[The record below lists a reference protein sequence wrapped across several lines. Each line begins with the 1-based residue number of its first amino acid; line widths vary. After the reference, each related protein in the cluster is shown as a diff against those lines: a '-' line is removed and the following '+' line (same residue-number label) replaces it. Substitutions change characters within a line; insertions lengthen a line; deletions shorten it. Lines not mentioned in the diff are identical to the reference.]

1 MMRRLGYGVTLAALF
16 FSLCACG
23 EGEYSESAVSAPVP
37 VAVDSVPAEQD
48 GQAEEDTLQAEETPS
63 EEVFPEETQSK
74 QQRDKQSEE
83 ESSEAIEP
91 ETALPEETEEVITTD
106 RVKARMMPSL
116 DAEVYDVLERHT
128 PLERISDDGEWSKV
142 LIDQKEY
149 YVASQYLR
157 SRTGT
162 ENGYVVAIDA
172 GHQAKGNSEQEPV
185 GPGAAETKAKVA
197 GGTSGKSSG
206 LSEYELTLMV
216 SLKLQTELEDRGYT
230 VIMTRTTNDVN
241 ISNAE
246 RAAIANDNNA
256 DAFVR
261 IHANGS
267 ENTSANGAMT
277 ICQTASNPYNAAL
290 YNESKALS
298 EHVLNEMVNATGCKK
313 EYVWETDSMSGINW
327 CRVPVTIVEMGYMTN
342 AEEDLRMASEEY
354 QWQIV
359 DGIANGLDRYFAR

>member
-1 MMRRLGYGVTLAALF
+1 MRRLGYGMTLAVLV

-23 EGEYSESAVSAPVP
+23 DGGRLEAAPDPAAMLSDPAPV
-37 VAVDSVPAEQD
+37 EQD
-48 GQAEEDTLQAEETPS
+48 SQADEGTLQTDEDALRAEETAF
-63 EEVFPEETQSK
+63 EEPELEQEPE
-74 QQRDKQSEE
+74 QQSEE
-83 ESSEAIEP
+83 AA
-91 ETALPEETEEVITTD
+91 ETVQPEETEEVITTD

-128 PLERISDDGEWSKV
+128 PLERIVDDGEWSKV
-142 LIDQKEY
+142 LIEGKEY

-157 SRTGT
+157 IRTET
-162 ENGYVVAIDA
+162 ENGYLVVIDA

-206 LSEYELTLMV
+206 LNEYELTLMV
-216 SLKLQTELEDRGYT
+216 SLKLQTELEERGYT
-230 VIMTRTTNDVN
+230 VIMIRTTNDVN

-246 RAAIANDNNA
+246 RAAIANDNDA
-256 DAFVR
+256 DAFIR

-267 ENTSANGAMT
+267 ENTAANGAMT

-290 YNESKALS
+290 YPESKSLS
-298 EHVLNEMVNATGCKK
+298 EHVLTEMVNATGCKK

-327 CRVPVTIVEMGYMTN
+327 CQVPVTIVEMGYMTN
-342 AEEDLRMASEEY
+342 EQEDLRMASEEY

-359 DGIANGLDRYFAR
+359 DGIANGLDRYFER